1 MTTTSKKLDI
11 PFFFLIVL
19 FLVAGVISWRVYFRV
34 YRQEDSVNI
43 HHFPKAIEE
52 WRSEEIRV
60 SDDDKAMLETDNVF
74 VRRYTHTNGKEVYL
88 FTVYSQNN
96 RKVSHPPE
104 ICYTGGGAVILNS
117 VHDSFLSVSGEPIR
131 VNRLTVELGGR
142 DQVFAYWFK
151 VGDMFT
157 SNYWMQ
163 QALIAWKSL
172 LGASASSA
180 LIRISATVQN
190 DDLDEAVSRIK
201 EFGRLIVPHL
211 RQYLP

>member
-74 VRRYTHTNGKEVYL
+74 VRRYARPDGKEVYL

-142 DQVFAYWFK
+142 DQVFVYWFK